1 VEVFAN
7 EVVEL
12 VVGVVDEEFDVFECG
27 VLADHFDDE
36 DETLPQNGDFFVL
49 RAALGAAAVPMTQEW
64 VALAPVDVAALV
76 PSEECVG
83 VLMWVETFHGGKG
96 KGNANSCSAIL

>member
-27 VLADHFDDE
+27 VLANHFDDE
-36 DETLPQNGDFFVL
+36 DETLPQNRDFLVL
-49 RAALGAAAVPMTQEW
+49 RAALCAAAVPMTQEW
-64 VALAPVDVAALV
+64 MALAPVDVAALV
-76 PSEECVG
+76 PSEEGVG
-83 VLMWVETFHGGKG
+83 VLMWLETFHGGKG
-96 KGNANSCSAIL
+96 RGNRNSCSAIL